1 MKPYNLPL
9 DLQMTDSIEK
19 VLATYAKVA
28 EHGITLKSATTFKRY
43 AVSNLRGGVGKSTLT
58 FNLAYELS
66 RHTSVLVADLCPQCN
81 LSETLMRHEQPDVT
95 VSKALTPKILGSA
108 FGDAIEDV
116 SYRISS
122 HCESFKGNKNAYFLP
137 GDPQMFS
144 FPSTLY
150 QQLSLAW
157 SQQNTTAVKKLLLS
171 LRDILND
178 EAKDK
183 KCDLILMDTSPFY
196 AGGTHLAWCAAE
208 ALIIPVRVDE
218 HSIES
223 LALTFDM
230 LANAANDFAV
240 WNDRAGDLKAPKV
253 AAIVMT
259 MAGARS
265 QKTFTPDSASR
276 MYIERALKI
285 AQKYKALF
293 PQNDIS
299 DAFVVC
305 DDFVSA
311 GRISGAKSIPISRL
325 KIGSFHTVETR
336 RLQVNESA
344 ARYQKELQ
352 YLGSVI

>member
-1 MKPYNLPL
+1 MN
-9 DLQMTDSIEK
+9 DSIDK
-19 VLATYAKVA
+19 VLSRYADVA
-28 EHGITLKSATTFKRY
+28 QNGLVLEGASKYKRY
-43 AVSNLRGGVGKSTLT
+43 AVSNLRGGVGKSTLS

-81 LSETLMRHEQPDVT
+81 LTETFMGEEEYDVT
-95 VSKALTPKILGSA
+95 ILKALTPKVLGSA
-108 FGDAIEDV
+108 FGDEVEDV
-116 SYRISS
+116 SYRISA
-122 HCESFKGNKNAYFLP
+122 HCESFKGNKGAYFIP
-137 GDPQMFS
+137 GDPHMFA

-150 QQLSLAW
+150 QQLSTAW
-157 SQQNTTAVKKLLLS
+157 AQQNAKAAKNLLLS
-171 LRDILND
+171 LREILND

-183 KCDLILMDTSPFY
+183 KCDLVLMDTSPFY

-230 LANAANDFAV
+230 LANQENDFAI
-240 WNDRAGDLKAPKV
+240 WNKRAGNLKAPKV
-253 AAIVMT
+253 AAVVMT
-259 MAGARS
+259 MAGSKS
-265 QKTFTPDSASR
+265 QKTHTPDSASR

-285 AQKYKALF
+285 AHQYKSLF
-293 PQNDIS
+293 DHDDVS

-311 GRISGAKSIPISRL
+311 GRISGAKSIPISKL
-325 KIGSFHTVETR
+325 KINSFHTVGMR

-344 ARYQKELQ
+344 GRYQKELQ
-352 YLGSVI
+352 YLASAI